1 VISEITHPPFAL
13 VLSDEMG
20 FQLAGNITPCSNYDY
35 DQQAKNLTLKL
46 QVIKGES
53 TLPGSFE

>member
-1 VISEITHPPFAL
+1 M
-13 VLSDEMG
+13 SDEMG
-20 FQLAGNITPCSNYDY
+20 FKRAGNITLFTNYDY
-35 DQQAKNLTLKL
+35 GQHAKNLTLKL